1 LVAAAEWSGASGLWR
16 LDRPPRNDA
25 AHWRLAYRG
34 PAPTLPSFRALRQD
48 LANASL
54 PDLGSGTPQDA
65 GGDTVDV
72 GGGGD
77 VAGGGDGG
85 GGGGGGDDGGM
96 PSFEGDGDGD
106 GDGGLSFQ
114 DVKGVFEEMTGLL
127 DGPCAIPDL
136 DQFVGLGAAVAGD
149 LDDGAYGQVV
159 NSMESGWVFGN
170 IITQGT
176 LHFAPAAE
184 PAVG

>member
-1 LVAAAEWSGASGLWR
+1 M
-16 LDRPPRNDA
+16 
-25 AHWRLAYRG
+25 RG
-34 PAPTLPSFRALRQD
+34 F
-48 LANASL
+48 
-54 PDLGSGTPQDA
+54 
-65 GGDTVDV
+65 
-72 GGGGD
+72 
-77 VAGGGDGG
+77 GGGDGG
-85 GGGGGGDDGGM
+85 
-96 PSFEGDGDGD
+96 
-106 GDGGLSFQ
+106 GGLSFQ

-127 DGPCAIPDL
+127 DGPAAVPDL